1 MRTAPSPP
9 ARISTRRYEKMAD
22 KLSAIIEFNFKF
34 QKISCTTL
42 SGGTSS
48 SEGSEIKRFIYLNT
62 VA

>member
-1 MRTAPSPP
+1 
-9 ARISTRRYEKMAD
+9 MAD

-42 SGGTSS
+42 SGGTSR